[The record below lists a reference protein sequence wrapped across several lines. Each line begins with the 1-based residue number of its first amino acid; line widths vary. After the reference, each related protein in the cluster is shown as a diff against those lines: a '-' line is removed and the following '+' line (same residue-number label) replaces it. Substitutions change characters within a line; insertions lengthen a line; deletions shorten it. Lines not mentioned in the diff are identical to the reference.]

1 MGDRTSATISI
12 GGVLRGDDAVQT
24 LVDTVVAEGAGDN
37 YEAAD
42 AGEVEAMIREA
53 AANGRPVHF
62 SATEVNY
69 GSFDEIETTCTE
81 LGLSFIASWESGG
94 DYSAGVKHY
103 DPTRGTIEFA
113 ADSDGHPLASL
124 DEIVKANADGTIED
138 LIANMRRCTTETL
151 PPITVEEVTDA
162 GGERDDDH
170 AIMPDGTRVEQW
182 DERLRAAGARR
193 VRKDYQEPAVW
204 TPADSAAAVQEG
216 WDVFNC
222 DGEMQ
227 VQRCDEHEI
236 LPDDD
241 AAWKLVAEG
250 TRRGSPLH
258 AKALA
263 AVSAEERAKIL
274 AANPE

>member
-24 LVDTVVAEGAGDN
+24 LVDDVVAEGAGDN

-53 AANGRPVHF
+53 SADGKPVHF
-62 SATEVNY
+62 SATDVNY
-69 GSFDEIETTCTE
+69 GDLTEIENACHE
-81 LGLSFIASWESGG
+81 LGLSFIASWENGG
-94 DYSAGVKHY
+94 DYSAGVKRC
-103 DPTRGTIEFA
+103 DPSADATEFA
-113 ADSDGHPLASL
+113 ADSDGHPLATL
-124 DEIVKANADGTIED
+124 DEIVKAHADGTIED
-138 LIANMRRCTTETL
+138 LIANMRRCMTETL
-151 PPITVEEVTDA
+151 PPIAIEEAADA

-182 DERLRAAGARR
+182 DERLRTAGARR

-216 WDVFNC
+216 WDVFDC

-227 VQRCDEHEI
+227 VQRCDEQEI

-263 AVSAEERAKIL
+263 AVSADERAKIL
-274 AANPE
+274 AANSE